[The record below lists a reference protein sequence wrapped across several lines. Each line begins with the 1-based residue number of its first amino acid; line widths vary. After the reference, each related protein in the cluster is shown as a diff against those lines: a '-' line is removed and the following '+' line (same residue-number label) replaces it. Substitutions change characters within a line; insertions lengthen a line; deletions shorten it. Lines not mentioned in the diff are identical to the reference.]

1 VLFSTDIVSGFKL
14 LLSKNL
20 SSDGQSAGNQSLPS
34 HGGEESSETIR
45 EGSFDFTYFYK
56 HHKYIDPEWLQWFIG
71 FSEGAILESKGRLYF
86 VIGQKDI
93 QVLYHIQEVL
103 GFGKVNVYPDKEY
116 GRFVVMGF

>member
-1 VLFSTDIVSGFKL
+1 MVNWVF
-14 LLSKNL
+14 
-20 SSDGQSAGNQSLPS
+20 
-34 HGGEESSETIR
+34 R
-45 EGSFDFTYFYK
+45 GSYF
-56 HHKYIDPEWLQWFIG
+56 
-71 FSEGAILESKGRLYF
+71 RLYF

>member
-1 VLFSTDIVSGFKL
+1 MVHWVFRGL
-14 LLSKNL
+14 
-20 SSDGQSAGNQSLPS
+20 
-34 HGGEESSETIR
+34 
-45 EGSFDFTYFYK
+45 
-56 HHKYIDPEWLQWFIG
+56 
-71 FSEGAILESKGRLYF
+71 GAILESKGRLYF